1 MLNLHFWRFLDNK
14 AIYKFDKIQFW

>member
-14 AIYKFDKIQFW
+14 AIYKFDKIQF